1 MGEAA
6 GSRPALPAVG
16 MRATLERTITEEDI
30 VRFAEITGD
39 RNPVHLDAAWAAHS
53 PFGKRIAHGLLT
65 ASLIGG
71 ILGNQLPGPGAIYL
85 SQTLR
90 FLAPVYI
97 GDTVTASVEV
107 IALRA
112 EKRIVTLRTE
122 CVNQQG
128 ALVLTGEAVVKC

>member
-1 MGEAA
+1 
-6 GSRPALPAVG
+6 